1 MSLAHSGYSLQS
13 VSFSSLISLSLLRG
27 MEGASRAENG
37 LSQALKMSPIQKSKS
52 PIPQAWAVGPSRTGV
67 IQQRLF
73 FHLGE
78 AGEGGE
84 GGEGL
89 GAKPANQS
97 STSTASQKPAK
108 IIKPAKTLPP
118 LCRQVH

>member
-1 MSLAHSGYSLQS
+1 
-13 VSFSSLISLSLLRG
+13 

-52 PIPQAWAVGPSRTGV
+52 QIPQAWAVGPSRTGV

-78 AGEGGE
+78 AGEC
-84 GGEGL
+84 GEGL

-97 STSTASQKPAK
+97 SKSTASQKPAK